1 MDFSKLEENSA
12 QNRLGTGLGLSI
24 CKKITEQMKGSLS
37 VRSKVGMGTSFTFKM
52 ITKCKVH
59 CDVDFKSLQDDEEQ
73 PNLEG
78 LPEFL
83 KPKKN
88 SYIFLKKE
96 CLEEL
101 IQHTIFPVLAVKD
114 KKSSKNC
121 QAFIKQIQK
130 LMEQIHNPIQEQIDE
145 QIMEEQPIADNNSE
159 SNELSDIILPANL
172 NEEQKLQFEI

>member
-1 MDFSKLEENSA
+1 MDFGKLEENSA

-24 CKKITEQMKGSLS
+24 CKNITEKMKGSLS

-59 CDVDFKSLQDDEEQ
+59 CDFDFKSLKDDDEQ

-88 SYIFLKKE
+88 SYIFLKKGSS
-96 CLEEL
+96 EEL
-101 IQHTIFPVLAVKD
+101 I
-114 KKSSKNC
+114 
-121 QAFIKQIQK
+121 
-130 LMEQIHNPIQEQIDE
+130 
-145 QIMEEQPIADNNSE
+145 
-159 SNELSDIILPANL
+159 
-172 NEEQKLQFEI
+172 